1 MLLTNKEVAMKRL
14 LLSGL
19 VAMFCITNSFAQE
32 AGKVERKGTAGKVK
46 HEEVVSGYL
55 SNLNG
60 KYKLRVSE
68 NTFEPGGYVG
78 DHHHAGPGIRV
89 VTAGELTLVQAGKTT
104 IKKAGD
110 TFYESGDVSIA
121 VHNKGKV
128 PAVILN
134 FEILPVDLKGSSNI
148 PAKSKK

>member
-1 MLLTNKEVAMKRL
+1 MKRL

-19 VAMFCITNSFAQE
+19 VAMFCITNSFAQQ

-55 SNLNG
+55 TDLNG

-89 VTAGELTLVQAGKTT
+89 VTAGEFTLVQDGKTT

-110 TFYESGDVSIA
+110 TFYEAGDASIA
-121 VHNKGKV
+121 VYNKGKV
-128 PAVILN
+128 PATILN
-134 FEILPVDLKGSSNI
+134 FEILPVDWKGSSNI
-148 PAKSKK
+148 PVKSKK

>member
-1 MLLTNKEVAMKRL
+1 MKRL

-19 VAMFCITNSFAQE
+19 IAMFCITNSVAQE
-32 AGKVERKGTAGKVK
+32 AGKVERKGTAAKVK

-55 SNLNG
+55 TDLNG

-68 NTFEPGGYVG
+68 NTFQPGGYVG

-89 VTAGELTLVQAGKTT
+89 ITAGEFTLVEAGKTR
-104 IKKAGD
+104 ILKAGD
-110 TFYESGDVSIA
+110 TFYEAGDVSVA
-121 VHNKGKV
+121 LQNKGKV

-134 FEILPVDLKGSSNI
+134 FEILAVDWKGSSNI

>member
-1 MLLTNKEVAMKRL
+1 MKRL

-19 VAMFCITNSFAQE
+19 VAMFCIANSFAQE
-32 AGKVERKGTAGKVK
+32 AGKVERKGTSGKVK

-55 SNLNG
+55 TALNG

-78 DHHHAGPGIRV
+78 DHHHTGPGIRV
-89 VTAGELTLVQAGKTT
+89 VTAGEFTHVQAGKTT

-110 TFYESGDVSIA
+110 TFYEAGDVS
-121 VHNKGKV
+121 VTLQNKGKV
-128 PAVILN
+128 PAVLLN
-134 FEILPVDLKGSSNI
+134 FEILAVDWKGSSNI
-148 PAKSKK
+148 PVKSKK

>member
-1 MLLTNKEVAMKRL
+1 MIRL
-14 LLSGL
+14 VVSGL
-19 VAMFCITNSFAQE
+19 IAMFCFTNSIAQE
-32 AGKVERKGTAGKVK
+32 AGKVERKGTAAKVK

-55 SNLNG
+55 AGLNG

-89 VTAGELTLVQAGKTT
+89 ITAGEFTLVEAGKTR
-104 IKKAGD
+104 ILKAGD
-110 TFYESGDVSIA
+110 TFYEAGDSSVA
-121 VHNKGKV
+121 LQNKGKV

-134 FEILPVDLKGSSNI
+134 FEILAVDWKGSSNI
-148 PAKSKK
+148 PVKSKK